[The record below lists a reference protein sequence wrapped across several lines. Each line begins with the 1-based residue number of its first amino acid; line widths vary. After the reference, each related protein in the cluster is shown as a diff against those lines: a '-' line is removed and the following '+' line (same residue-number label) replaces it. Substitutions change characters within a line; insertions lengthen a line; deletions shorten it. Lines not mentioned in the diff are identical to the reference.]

1 MFNKLFKTFLITIT
15 RRIKTKRRNTYFF
28 RLNGLKV
35 MKDKTTK
42 NRLPVSTCSVGVLI
56 VILLFGGNIFGQQ
69 RAVDSSKFFNPITDN
84 IVKRLPPLSV
94 LIDSAAYNSPDMHYQ
109 DLKAQYYYYEQLSA
123 QREWLQHFSLNLDLN
138 LGKWNFWDK
147 DEITKLNHYYRS
159 QSIRDN
165 YAVGFYIRFPL
176 ASIFDRRNRIN
187 KQKKWIEISLTQKE
201 INRRFL
207 AKEVID
213 HYNNLVQYQN
223 YIRIYN
229 DYQNFTMMQ
238 MRMAQ
243 NEFLNGEIST
253 AEYTRLKEIQTRG
266 AINFQQAIAEF
277 NKEYQLLQ
285 VTTGMKFNLINI
297 LR

>member
-1 MFNKLFKTFLITIT
+1 MKKEIRKQNQWIETTRITGCLVLFFLLT
-15 RRIKTKRRNTYFF
+15 
-28 RLNGLKV
+28 V
-35 MKDKTTK
+35 
-42 NRLPVSTCSVGVLI
+42 PV
-56 VILLFGGNIFGQQ
+56 FGQQ
-69 RAVDSSKFFNPITDN
+69 QKVDSSRFFNPLTDN

-123 QREWLQHFSLNLDLN
+123 QRAWLEHLSLNLDMN
-138 LGKWNFWDK
+138 LGKWNFWDR
-147 DEITKLNHYYRS
+147 DEITKRDRYYRS
-159 QSIRDN
+159 ESIRDN

-187 KQKKWIEISLTQKE
+187 KQKKWIEIALTQRE

-229 DYQNFTMMQ
+229 EYQNFTMMQ

-243 NEFLNGEIST
+243 NEFMNGEIST

-266 AINFQQAIAEF
+266 AINYQQAIAEF
-277 NKEYQLLQ
+277 NKEYQLLE

>member
-1 MFNKLFKTFLITIT
+1 M
-15 RRIKTKRRNTYFF
+15 R
-28 RLNGLKV
+28 
-35 MKDKTTK
+35 KDKTTK
-42 NRLPVSTCSVGVLI
+42 IRLLSNIRTIGVLI
-56 VILLFGGNIFGQQ
+56 AIFLFMGHAFGQQ
-69 RAVDSSKFFNPITDN
+69 RTVDSSLFFNPITDN

-94 LIDSAAYNSPDMHYQ
+94 LIDSAAFNSPDMHYQ

-123 QREWLQHFSLNLDLN
+123 QRAWLEHFSLNLDLN
-138 LGKWNFWDK
+138 LGKWDFWDRS
-147 DEITKLNHYYRS
+147 EAAQQTKYYRS
-159 QSIRDN
+159 ESWRDN

-176 ASIFDRRNRIN
+176 ATFFDRRNRIK

-207 AKEVID
+207 AKEVIQY
-213 HYNNLVQYQN
+213 YNDLVQYQN

-229 DYQNFTMMQ
+229 GYQNFTMMQ

-277 NKEYQLLQ
+277 NKNYQLLE
-285 VTTGMKFNLINI
+285 VATGMRFNLINI

>member
-1 MFNKLFKTFLITIT
+1 VKKEIKKQNGWLDATRMTGCVVLFFLLT
-15 RRIKTKRRNTYFF
+15 
-28 RLNGLKV
+28 V
-35 MKDKTTK
+35 Q
-42 NRLPVSTCSVGVLI
+42 V
-56 VILLFGGNIFGQQ
+56 FGQQ
-69 RAVDSSKFFNPITDN
+69 QKVDSSRFFNPLTDN

-94 LIDSAAYNSPDMHYQ
+94 LIDSAAYNSPDIHYQ
-109 DLKAQYYYYEQLSA
+109 ELKAQYYYYEQLSA
-123 QREWLQHFSLNLDLN
+123 QRAWLEHLSLNLDLN
-138 LGKWNFWDK
+138 LGKWNFWDR
-147 DEITKLNHYYRS
+147 DEITKRDRYYRS
-159 QSIRDN
+159 ESIRDN

-187 KQKKWIEISLTQKE
+187 KQKKWIEIALTQKE

-229 DYQNFTMMQ
+229 EYQNFTMMQ

-243 NEFLNGEIST
+243 NEFMNGEIST

-266 AINFQQAIAEF
+266 AINYQQAIAEF
-277 NKEYQLLQ
+277 NKEYQLLE

>member
-1 MFNKLFKTFLITIT
+1 MVFIRRALFVIVLLMTS
-15 RRIKTKRRNTYFF
+15 
-28 RLNGLKV
+28 GLAQSQNA
-35 MKDKTTK
+35 T
-42 NRLPVSTCSVGVLI
+42 
-56 VILLFGGNIFGQQ
+56 
-69 RAVDSSKFFNPITDN
+69 VDSSMYFNPITDN
-84 IVKRLPPLSV
+84 ITNRLPPLNV
-94 LIDSAAYNSPDMHYQ
+94 LIDSAAFNSPNMRYE
-109 DLKAQYYYYEQLSA
+109 DLKADYYYYEQLSA
-123 QREWLQHFSLNLDLN
+123 QRAWLEHFSMNLDMN
-138 LGKWNFWDK
+138 IGKWNFWDR
-147 DEITKLNHYYRS
+147 DEITKRDRYYRS
-159 QSIRDN
+159 ESIRDN

-176 ASIFDRRNRIN
+176 ATLFDRRNRIK

-207 AKEVID
+207 ANSVID

-229 DYQNFTMMQ
+229 EYQNFTMMQ
-238 MRMAQ
+238 MQMAQ
-243 NEFLNGEIST
+243 NEFLNGEIGS

-277 NKEYQLLQ
+277 NKEYQLLE

>member
-1 MFNKLFKTFLITIT
+1 MM
-15 RRIKTKRRNTYFF
+15 
-28 RLNGLKV
+28 GE
-35 MKDKTTK
+35 K
-42 NRLPVSTCSVGVLI
+42 NRISISGI
-56 VILLFGGNIFGQQ
+56 VRVTGAILMVVLLFQPVAAQQ
-69 RAVDSSKFFNPITDN
+69 RKVDSSRFFNPLTDN
-84 IVKRLPPLSV
+84 IVNRLPPLSV

-123 QREWLQHFSLNLDLN
+123 QRAWLEHLSLNLDMN
-138 LGKWNFWDK
+138 LGKWNFWDR
-147 DEITKLNHYYRS
+147 DEITRRDRYYRS
-159 QSIRDN
+159 ESIRDN

-176 ASIFDRRNRIN
+176 ASIFDRRNRIK
-187 KQKKWIEISLTQKE
+187 KQKKWIEIALTQKE

-207 AKEVID
+207 AKEVIT

-243 NEFLNGEIST
+243 NEFMNGEIST

-266 AINFQQAIAEF
+266 AINYQQAIAEF
-277 NKEYQLLQ
+277 DKEYQLLE

>member
-1 MFNKLFKTFLITIT
+1 MKGFRKKISWPNLVKGLGSIMLVALFVH
-15 RRIKTKRRNTYFF
+15 
-28 RLNGLKV
+28 GAAA
-35 MKDKTTK
+35 
-42 NRLPVSTCSVGVLI
+42 
-56 VILLFGGNIFGQQ
+56 QQ
-69 RAVDSSKFFNPITDN
+69 RKVDSSRFFNPITDN

-94 LIDSAAYNSPDMHYQ
+94 LIDSAAYNSPDMHYE

-123 QREWLQHFSLNLDLN
+123 QRAWLEHLSLNLDMN
-138 LGKWNFWDK
+138 LGKWNFWDR
-147 DEITKLNHYYRS
+147 DEITKRDRYYRS
-159 QSIRDN
+159 ESIRDN

-176 ASIFDRRNRIN
+176 ASIFDRRNRIK

-207 AKEVID
+207 AKEVIT

-243 NEFLNGEIST
+243 NEFMNGEIST

-277 NKEYQLLQ
+277 NKEYQLLE

>member
-1 MFNKLFKTFLITIT
+1 M
-15 RRIKTKRRNTYFF
+15 
-28 RLNGLKV
+28 NGSK
-35 MKDKTTK
+35 
-42 NRLPVSTCSVGVLI
+42 I
-56 VILLFGGNIFGQQ
+56 VIFKSKVEHVKTLDQNNSLHHLFLTKWTIIILLVMMYFQGLGQNQ
-69 RAVDSSKFFNPITDN
+69 VADSSRFFNPLTDN
-84 IVKRLPPLSV
+84 ITNRLPPLNV
-94 LIDSAAYNSPDMHYQ
+94 LIDSAAYNSPDMRYE
-109 DLKAQYYYYEQLSA
+109 DLKADYYYYEQLSA
-123 QREWLQHFSLNLDLN
+123 QRAWLEHFSLNLDMN
-138 LGKWNFWDK
+138 IGKWNFWDRYER
-147 DEITKLNHYYRS
+147 DNSNLYYRS
-159 QSIRDN
+159 ESIRDN

-176 ASIFDRRNRIN
+176 ATLFDRRNRIK

-201 INRRFL
+201 INKRFL
-207 AKEVID
+207 VKEVID

-238 MRMAQ
+238 MHMAQ
-243 NEFLNGEIST
+243 NEYLNAEIST

-277 NKEYQLLQ
+277 NKEYQLLE

>member
-1 MFNKLFKTFLITIT
+1 MKGIETKTGWLC
-15 RRIKTKRRNTYFF
+15 KTKTMGILVLFF
-28 RLNGLKV
+28 LL
-35 MKDKTTK
+35 
-42 NRLPVSTCSVGVLI
+42 SISV
-56 VILLFGGNIFGQQ
+56 NAQQ
-69 RAVDSSKFFNPITDN
+69 RKVDSSRFFNPITDN

-94 LIDSAAYNSPDMHYQ
+94 LIDSAAYNSPDMRYQ

-123 QREWLQHFSLNLDLN
+123 QRAWMEHLSLNLDMN
-138 LGKWNFWDK
+138 LGKWNFWDR
-147 DEITKLNHYYRS
+147 DEITKRDRYYRS
-159 QSIRDN
+159 ESIRDN

-243 NEFLNGEIST
+243 NEFMNGEIST

-277 NKEYQLLQ
+277 NKEYQLLE

>member
-1 MFNKLFKTFLITIT
+1 M
-15 RRIKTKRRNTYFF
+15 
-28 RLNGLKV
+28 KV
-35 MKDKTTK
+35 KTTK
-42 NRLPVSTCSVGVLI
+42 IRLLNITRILSVFMI
-56 VILLFGGNIFGQQ
+56 TFLLSNYAFGQK
-69 RAVDSSKFFNPITDN
+69 RTADSSKFFNPITDN

-94 LIDSAAYNSPDMHYQ
+94 LIDSAAYNSPSMHYQ

-123 QREWLQHFSLNLDLN
+123 QRAWLDNFSLNLDMN
-138 LGKWNFWDK
+138 LGKWDFWDR
-147 DEITKLNHYYRS
+147 DEFTKSNRYYRS
-159 QSIRDN
+159 ESVRDN

-176 ASIFDRRNRIN
+176 SSIFDRRNRIN

-201 INRRFL
+201 INRRL
-207 AKEVID
+207 LTEEVID

-238 MRMAQ
+238 MQMAQ

-277 NKEYQLLQ
+277 NKEYQLLE

-297 LR
+297 LH

>member
-1 MFNKLFKTFLITIT
+1 MKKEIKKQNKWIDATRITGCLVLFFLLT
-15 RRIKTKRRNTYFF
+15 
-28 RLNGLKV
+28 V
-35 MKDKTTK
+35 
-42 NRLPVSTCSVGVLI
+42 PA
-56 VILLFGGNIFGQQ
+56 FGQQ
-69 RAVDSSKFFNPITDN
+69 QKVDSSRYFNPLTDN

-109 DLKAQYYYYEQLSA
+109 ELKAQYYYYEQLSA
-123 QREWLQHFSLNLDLN
+123 QRAWLEHLSLNLDLN
-138 LGKWNFWDK
+138 LGKWNFWDR
-147 DEITKLNHYYRS
+147 DEITKRDRYYRS
-159 QSIRDN
+159 ESIRDN

-187 KQKKWIEISLTQKE
+187 KQKKWIEIALTQRE

-229 DYQNFTMMQ
+229 EYQNFTMMQ

-243 NEFLNGEIST
+243 NEFMNGEIST

-266 AINFQQAIAEF
+266 AINYQQAIAEF
-277 NKEYQLLQ
+277 NKEYQLLE

>member
-1 MFNKLFKTFLITIT
+1 VI
-15 RRIKTKRRNTYFF
+15 
-28 RLNGLKV
+28 
-35 MKDKTTK
+35 KDKTTK
-42 NRLPVSTCSVGVLI
+42 IRLQNSIFTVGVL
-56 VILLFGGNIFGQQ
+56 VAILLFSSDAFGQK
-69 RAVDSSKFFNPITDN
+69 RAIDSSMFFNPITDN
-84 IVKRLPPLSV
+84 IVKRLPPLNV

-123 QREWLQHFSLNLDLN
+123 QRAWLEHFSLNLDMN

-147 DEITKLNHYYRS
+147 DEITKKDHYYRS

-176 ASIFDRRNRIN
+176 ATFFDRRNRIK

-229 DYQNFTMMQ
+229 DYQNFTMVQMQ
-238 MRMAQ
+238 MAQ
-243 NEFLNGEIST
+243 NEFINGEISV

-277 NKEYQLLQ
+277 NKEYQLLE

>member
-1 MFNKLFKTFLITIT
+1 MTVKKGIES
-15 RRIKTKRRNTYFF
+15 KTKWLYIARAM
-28 RLNGLKV
+28 GIVV
-35 MKDKTTK
+35 M
-42 NRLPVSTCSVGVLI
+42 LVLFSTSVK
-56 VILLFGGNIFGQQ
+56 GQQ
-69 RAVDSSKFFNPITDN
+69 RTIDSSRFFNPITDN
-84 IVKRLPPLSV
+84 IVKRLPPLNV
-94 LIDSAAYNSPDMHYQ
+94 LIDSAAYNSPDMHYE

-123 QREWLQHFSLNLDLN
+123 QRAWLEHFSLNLDMN
-138 LGKWNFWDK
+138 LGKWNFWDR
-147 DEITKLNHYYRS
+147 DEITKRDRYYRS
-159 QSIRDN
+159 ESIRDN

-176 ASIFDRRNRIN
+176 ATLFDRRNRIK

-243 NEFLNGEIST
+243 NEFMNGEIST

-277 NKEYQLLQ
+277 NKEYQLLE